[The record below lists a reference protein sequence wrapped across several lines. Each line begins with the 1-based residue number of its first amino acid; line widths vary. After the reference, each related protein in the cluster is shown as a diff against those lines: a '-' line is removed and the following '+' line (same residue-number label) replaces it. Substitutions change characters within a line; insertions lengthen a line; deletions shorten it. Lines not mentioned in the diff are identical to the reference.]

1 MIRGI
6 EIDQT
11 VAMFEVL
18 VRSLRQII
26 ASLAVIFAAL
36 SAGPLA
42 ACQTALLLAIDVS
55 NSVDEAEYRL
65 QIDGLA
71 DALADPEIIEA
82 LIEGEVALSLMQWS
96 GVDRQEMSLGWYRM
110 RSALDVARFA
120 TAARGTPRAFILSDT
135 APAEAITF
143 ALDQFN
149 AVPDCARKIID
160 ISGDGTPNAG
170 SDTHSARTAAE
181 RAGVT
186 INGIAIE
193 SLGVAITGF
202 YQRSLITRNGF
213 VVTARGH
220 RDYPRAIR
228 YKILREVSRVLG

>member
-1 MIRGI
+1 LISGVGF
-6 EIDQT
+6 DQT
-11 VAMFEVL
+11 GIMFVAL
-18 VRSLRQII
+18 DQSLRQVI
-26 ASLAVIFAAL
+26 APLTFIFAAL
-36 SAGPLA
+36 CSGPLA

-65 QIDGLA
+65 QVDGLA

-82 LIEGEVALSLMQWS
+82 LIKGEVALSLMQWS
-96 GVDRQEMSLGWYRM
+96 GVDRQEMSLGWHRM

-120 TAARGTPRAFILSDT
+120 TAARATPRAFILSDT
-135 APAEAITF
+135 APAEAIAF
-143 ALDQFN
+143 ALAQFS

-170 SDTHSARTAAE
+170 SDTHAARNAAE
-181 RAGVT
+181 RAGVI

-202 YQRSLITRNGF
+202 YQRVLITRNGF

-228 YKILREVSRVLG
+228 YKILREVSQVLG